1 MNLKQYI
8 RHLLYDNTT
17 YESPDIYQ
25 RFRIVCPEYSQHDI
39 EVKPIPSGIRAHV
52 WPDLGYPRTSHCFC
66 HDHPLRYRLYLRET
80 V

>member
-1 MNLKQYI
+1 MCCDKLKIFKIFHILLLSDEVIMNLKQYI

-39 EVKPIPSGIRAHV
+39 EVKP
-52 WPDLGYPRTSHCFC
+52 YPLPES
-66 HDHPLRYRLYLRET
+66 
-80 V
+80 